1 MSMKNNIAKI
11 WYLAKQGYSEIGFG
25 ISLITYALLLYSIT
39 FLNSL
44 GVYGF
49 VAIALVFVGIQPIVG
64 YIFYKYKVMSE
75 MHRIN
80 TTTSPYIDEIVGK
93 KERWS
98 YDATITQLNIQ
109 KLMLENQIQINKKL
123 GVTSNN
129 LEYIK
134 DYELERIIM
143 GYEQFLVP
151 AYSIIKEN
159 EAEKSISFNYK
170 NKNYKLFYNSFAQK
184 RSLVHL
190 IGEQFMGENYKWLE
204 PKGRDVVDVGACMGD
219 SILWFFANNAR
230 RIIAFEP
237 YHQNYNCAKR
247 VILENSIKNVKL
259 ERKGVGTSRIIKIPE
274 NVDSTSYTELLPSK
288 EGAVTQIID
297 LDRIIREYKIRDN
310 AVLKMDCE
318 NCEYESILTAKR
330 STLRKFKRMMFEY
343 HKGYLP
349 IKKKLEEAGFKVDGN
364 KRLSWNDP
372 NTPSPD
378 VLGFLY
384 AERID

>member
-49 VAIALVFVGIQPIVG
+49 IAIAFVFVGIQPIVG

-123 GVTSNN
+123 GVASNN

-190 IGEQFMGENYKWLE
+190 IGEQFIGENYKWLE

-247 VILENSIKNVKL
+247 VILENNIKNVKL

-274 NVDSTSYTELLPSK
+274 NVDSTSYTELLPTK
-288 EGAVTQIID
+288 EGAVTQVID
-297 LDRIIREYKIRDN
+297 LDMIIREYKIRDN

-372 NTPSPD
+372 NTPNPD